1 VAAFS
6 IWVLRSHFTTTQ
18 EEDVPMVKVHVWLAD
33 NEHIGHAALTI
44 GSEYVSFWPDGG
56 AEKKDLKTK
65 RSQPG
70 MLMQS
75 LQQDIYNEGN
85 RQPVTVELP
94 LLDEAAVLR
103 FIINLQKDTPRYQIA
118 RNNCSHVVA
127 LALIEG
133 AKRGPSF
140 TPHAGEYNRFGRVL
154 GWGIWTPAQV
164 LKFARELQ
172 QS

>member
-1 VAAFS
+1 
-6 IWVLRSHFTTTQ
+6 
-18 EEDVPMVKVHVWLAD
+18 
-33 NEHIGHAALTI
+33 
-44 GSEYVSFWPDGG
+44 
-56 AEKKDLKTK
+56 
-65 RSQPG
+65 

-75 LQQDIYNEGN
+75 LQQDIYNEGS

-94 LLDEAAVLR
+94 QLDEAAVLR
-103 FIINLQKDTPRYQIA
+103 FIINLQKNTPRYQIA
-118 RNNCSHVVA
+118 RNNCSHIVA

-133 AKRGPSF
+133 AKRSPSF

-172 QS
+172 PS